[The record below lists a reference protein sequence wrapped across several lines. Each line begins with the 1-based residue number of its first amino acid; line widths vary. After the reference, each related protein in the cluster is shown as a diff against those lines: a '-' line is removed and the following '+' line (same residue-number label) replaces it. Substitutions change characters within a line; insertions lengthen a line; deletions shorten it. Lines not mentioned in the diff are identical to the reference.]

1 MDLKLNQRAYELLNK
16 TAEEN
21 ELRRLEYSNGSKKA
35 TLIDMGVNAKFG
47 QKKAFELGAKIA
59 DASMGCLGKT
69 VIKNNV
75 LEVIIPEK
83 PAVAA
88 LSCQLAGWE
97 ITVGDHKALGSGP
110 ARIPAKKP
118 SKIIEKMGYFES
130 PREAALILETDHLP
144 DKDACLKLLEDT
156 KAENLVIAAFK
167 GNTDIG
173 LINILA
179 RVAEVGIFRL
189 NNLGFDTKKII
200 SAEGSVPIPLIPVD
214 AMFKGNDAIIYQG
227 KVGLKVD
234 TWDSALTEKAVSSSS
249 PVYGK
254 SFQDIFNAALGDFY
268 RIDANIF
275 SPAEINIVDQKGNKY
290 HSGAARPIY

>member
-16 TAEEN
+16 TAEEY
-21 ELRRLEYSNGSKKA
+21 ELRRVEYSNGTKKA
-35 TLIDMGVNAKFG
+35 TLIDAGINAKFM
-47 QKKAFELGAKIA
+47 QKKAFELGARIA

-69 VIKNNV
+69 EIKNNV
-75 LEVIIPEK
+75 LEITIPEK

-97 ITVGDHKALGSGP
+97 IPVGSTKALGSGP

-118 SKIIEKMGYFES
+118 AKIIDKIGYFES
-130 PREAALILETDHLP
+130 PRKAALILETDHLP
-144 DKDACLKLLEDT
+144 DKDTCLKILEET
-156 KAENLVIAAFK
+156 TAEELVIAAFK
-167 GNTDIG
+167 GNTDTG

-179 RVAEVGIFRL
+179 RVVEVGIFRL

-200 SAEGSVPIPLIPVD
+200 AAEGSVPIPLIPVD

-234 TWDSALTEKAVSSSS
+234 TWDASLTDKAVSSSS

-254 SFQDIFNAALGDFY
+254 CFQDIFNNALGDFY

-275 SPAEINIVDQKGNKY
+275 SPAEINIVDQKGEKY
-290 HSGAARPIY
+290 YSGAARPIY